1 MSCLMTWLCH
11 SSLPVLA
18 SSDTRVFEYSVL
30 PLRLEPFGYFL
41 LPGQGAG
48 LAIEA
53 NRWPCPSMAI
63 GHHEPPPL
71 LTSGWP
77 QRLLVVVRNFHSTLP
92 VLSFNA

>member
-11 SSLPVLA
+11 SSLPVLP
-18 SSDTRVFEYSVL
+18 SSATSVFEYSVL
-30 PLRLEPFGYFL
+30 PLRLAPFGYFL

-48 LAIEA
+48 VATEV
-53 NRWPCPSMAI
+53 NRCPCESMAI

-77 QRLLVVVRNFHSTLP
+77 HRLFVVVRNFHSTLP
-92 VLSFNA
+92 VLSFRA